1 VSGDTLPLPR
11 VGDLAVVSH
20 AGYVDARGVLCPIE
34 LARVLD
40 FPILR
45 LFWVTRVPTGQE
57 RGGHAHRRCSQYL
70 ICMTGSIEVTATD
83 GEETVGL
90 MLEPGQAVLLKPGI
104 WAAERYL
111 SEDALLLVLC
121 DQPYDPDDYI
131 TDIDTF
137 LSYRQDHAV

>member
-1 VSGDTLPLPR
+1 MPLPV

-40 FPILR
+40 FPVVR
-45 LFWVTRVPTGQE
+45 LFWVTRVPAGQE
-57 RGGHAHRRCSQYL
+57 RGGHAHKRCSQYL
-70 ICMTGSIEVTATD
+70 ICLTGSIEVTAKD
-83 GEETVGL
+83 GADTVTLVLG
-90 MLEPGQAVLLKPGI
+90 PGQAVLLKPGI
-104 WAAERYL
+104 WAAERYS

-131 TDIDTF
+131 TDLNAFLTF
-137 LSYRQDHAV
+137 RRDHAA